1 MWSVRSTR
9 RDAAPPLQRI
19 RRRRRADGGIYEAR
33 TRDILVR
40 VAPVYLAEESAPDD
54 GLYLWSYTVEIENHG
69 AETVHLVSRR
79 WKITDGLNRCNE
91 VEGSGVV
98 GEQPELK
105 PREAFRYVSN
115 CPLPTP
121 SGAMVGSY
129 QMMTEAG
136 EVFDA
141 EIPEFSLHLPG
152 AARRYN

>member
-1 MWSVRSTR
+1 MRSTR
-9 RDAAPPLQRI
+9 RESSPPLQRI
-19 RRRRRADGGIYEAR
+19 RRRRGADSGAYEAR
-33 TRDILVR
+33 TRDIVVR
-40 VAPVYLAEESAPDD
+40 VAPTYLPEDSAPEE

-69 AETVHLVSRR
+69 VETVHLVARR
-79 WKITDGLNRCNE
+79 WTITDAFNRSND

-105 PREAFRYVSN
+105 AREAFRYVSN
-115 CPLPTP
+115 CPLPTS
-121 SGAMVGSY
+121 SGAMRGSY

-141 EIPEFSLHLPG
+141 EIPAFSLHLPG

>member
-1 MWSVRSTR
+1 M
-9 RDAAPPLQRI
+9 QRM
-19 RRRRRADGGIYEAR
+19 RRRRGQDGAAYEAR
-33 TRDILVR
+33 TRDIVVR
-40 VAPVYLAEESAPDD
+40 VYPAYAAEESSPEE

-69 AETVHLVSRR
+69 DETVTLIARR
-79 WKITDGLNRCNE
+79 WTVTDGFNRVNE

-121 SGAMVGSY
+121 SGAMKGSY
-129 QMMTEAG
+129 QMVTDEG
-136 EVFDA
+136 ELFDA

-152 AARRYN
+152 AARKLN

>member
-1 MWSVRSTR
+1 M
-9 RDAAPPLQRI
+9 QRM
-19 RRRRRADGGIYEAR
+19 RRRRGQDGAAYEAR
-33 TRDILVR
+33 TRDIVVR
-40 VAPVYLAEESAPDD
+40 VFPVYAAEESSPEQ

-69 AETVHLVSRR
+69 AEIVTLIARR
-79 WKITDGLNRCNE
+79 WSITDAFNRVND

-121 SGAMVGSY
+121 SGAMKGSY
-129 QMMTEAG
+129 HMVTDQG
-136 EVFDA
+136 EMFEV

-152 AARRYN
+152 AAAKLN